1 MPSIHSE
8 PLRLG
13 TNHMVGNSLYE
24 PQRTNNFEVQ
34 IVGLTNLKGMGNT
47 GNIVSNAGDVITLST
62 ASYSAPQINM
72 SNIPIRYGNNTVKY
86 AGVPEFP
93 DSTIVLNDYIGL
105 EVEKILAA
113 WFALVYDPTTEKIGY
128 ASEYKK
134 TGYLIEY
141 DTKGAT
147 ARQWQINGCW
157 ISTLNLGEF
166 NQEGGSVRQLNATLI
181 YDNIIPA

>member
-1 MPSIHSE
+1 MPSVHSE

-34 IVGLTNLKGMGNT
+34 IVGLSSLT
-47 GNIVSNAGDVITLST
+47 GIDGTRMPSNAGDVITLST
-62 ASYSAPQINM
+62 ASYAAPQINI
-72 SNIPIRYGNNTVKY
+72 STINVRYGNNAVKY

-113 WFALVYDPTTEKIGY
+113 WFALAYNPLTEKIGY

-141 DTKGAT
+141 DPKGAT

-157 ISTLNLGEF
+157 ISTLNLGDF
-166 NQEGGSVRQLNATLI
+166 NQEGGSVRQLNATLV